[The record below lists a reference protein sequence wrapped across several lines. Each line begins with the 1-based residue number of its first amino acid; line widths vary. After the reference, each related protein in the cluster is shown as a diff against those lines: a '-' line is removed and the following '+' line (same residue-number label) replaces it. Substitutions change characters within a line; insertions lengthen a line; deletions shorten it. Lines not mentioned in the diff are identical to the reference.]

1 MIIAVDG
8 PSAAGKGTIAR
19 AIAKKLGFHF
29 LDTGSLYRM
38 VGLAMLQGGVAVHD
52 VAAAVKIA
60 RSLDPP
66 AVKDS
71 DLRNERVADMASQVA
86 VIPEVRAALLDFQ
99 RAFSK
104 RQPGAVL
111 DGRDIGTVVC
121 PDADLK
127 FFVTAATDVRAQRRH
142 AELRGLGH
150 KVEYD
155 AVLEDVMARDERD
168 ATRKTAPTTMAED
181 AIMIDTSLL
190 DRDEVLA
197 AVMDVVVDHMAG

>member
-19 AIAKKLGFHF
+19 AIAKNLGYHF

-38 VGLAMLQGGVAVHD
+38 VGLAMLRGGHAGDD

-60 RSLDPP
+60 AALDPSV
-66 AVKDS
+66 VKDA
-71 DLRNERVADMASQVA
+71 DLRNEQVADMASQVA
-86 VIPEVRAALLDFQ
+86 VIPEVRTALLEFQ
-99 RAFSK
+99 RGFAR

-127 FFVTAATDVRAQRRH
+127 FFVTAATAERARRRH
-142 AELRGLGH
+142 AELKSMGH

-155 AVLEDVMARDERD
+155 AVLADVMARDERD
-168 ATRKTAPTTMAED
+168 ASRVTAPTAMAED

-197 AVMDVVVDHMAG
+197 AVMDVIADHLEG

>member
-19 AIAKKLGFHF
+19 AIAAKLGYHF

-38 VGLAMLQGGVAVHD
+38 VGLAMLRGGHKGDD

-60 RSLDPP
+60 RALDPSS
-66 AVKDS
+66 VKDA
-71 DLRNERVADMASQVA
+71 DLRNEQVADMASQVA
-86 VIPEVRAALLDFQ
+86 VIPEVRTALLEFQ
-99 RAFSK
+99 RSFAL

-127 FFVTAATDVRAQRRH
+127 FFVTAATDERARRRH
-142 AELRGLGH
+142 AELKAMGH
-150 KVEYD
+150 TVDYD
-155 AVLEDVMARDERD
+155 TVLADVMARDERD
-168 ATRKTAPTTMAED
+168 ASRTTAPTAMAED

-197 AVMDVVVDHMAG
+197 AVMDVIADHLEG